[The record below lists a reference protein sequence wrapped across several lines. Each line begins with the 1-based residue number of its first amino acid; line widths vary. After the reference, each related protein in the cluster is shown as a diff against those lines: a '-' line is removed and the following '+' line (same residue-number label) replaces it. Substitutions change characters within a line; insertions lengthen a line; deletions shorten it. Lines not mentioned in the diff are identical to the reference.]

1 MKNFDWDAFGK
12 ERNKIAVHCK
22 TEEEAIDFC
31 DQSHEHGY
39 DWANGRSRAEETNWT
54 WDEFGYGDETCYTR
68 NCFTDIGYYAKGG
81 YTILK
86 WSDYMATDKPTFT
99 KSDLKDGDMILRRN
113 GVVEVAIP
121 SINVFISLEGYMR
134 LDGINEDF
142 SDNNKDEEWDIVVVR
157 RPTQPYE
164 CQFSCFESEL
174 GELEYKREEITEMT
188 LEEICEALGK
198 KIKIMEG

>member
-1 MKNFDWDAFGK
+1 MKNFDWDKFANK
-12 ERNKIAVHCK
+12 ENKIAVWCK

-31 DQSHEHGY
+31 KQSHEHGL
-39 DWANGRSRAEETNWT
+39 DWCNGQSRAKNTEWT
-54 WDEFGYGDETCYTR
+54 FYKENTAYSVDMFSNKDWCKKE
-68 NCFTDIGYYAKGG
+68 G
-81 YTILK
+81 YTVLK
-86 WSDYMATDKPTFT
+86 WSDYRNTPTTFT

-121 SINVFISLEGYMR
+121 SINVFISLESYMR

-142 SDNNKDEEWDIVVVR
+142 SDDNKDEEWDIVAVR

-174 GELEYKREEITEMT
+174 GELKYKREEITEMT